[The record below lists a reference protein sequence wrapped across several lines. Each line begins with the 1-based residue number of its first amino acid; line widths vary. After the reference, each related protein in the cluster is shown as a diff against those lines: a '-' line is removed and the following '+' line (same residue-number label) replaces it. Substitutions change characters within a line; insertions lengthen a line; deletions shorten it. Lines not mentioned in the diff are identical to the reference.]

1 LALPSFDYHFVRGG
15 GAIGAHAKYSEVV
28 WAEFEAEPALGA
40 FCHGREEVLRCLDGG
55 AAYLADEVAVGLG
68 RQVVCG
74 GSMPEMGVDD
84 DAQALELLEIAV
96 DGRRVDVGSEGADRD
111 QEFLGGGVVHPLD
124 QSGEDQPAGGGHPG
138 TAVAEL
144 GDEFFD
150 RAAHS
155 LRIALVAAIAW
166 TVQLAP
172 GRCCV
177 LVAF

>member
-1 LALPSFDYHFVRGG
+1 LALPSFDYAFVRGG
-15 GAIGAHAKYSEVV
+15 CAVGAHAQHREVV
-28 WAEFEAEPALGA
+28 RAEFEAEPTLRA
-40 FCHGREEVLRCLDGG
+40 FGHGGEEVLGCLDGG
-55 AAYLADEVAVGLG
+55 AADLADEVAVCLG

-74 GSMPEMGVDD
+74 GTVSEVCMDD
-84 DAQALELLEIAV
+84 DAQALELLEVAI
-96 DGRRVDVGSEGADRD
+96 DGGSVDVGGEGADRD
-111 QEFLGGGVVHPLD
+111 QELLGGGVVHPLD
-124 QSGEDQPAGGGHPG
+124 QRGEDQPACGGHPG

-150 RAAHS
+150 RAAHL
-155 LRIALVAAIAW
+155 LRIALVEVTAW